1 MNDRIVATYRIETR
15 FPVEQAAEVLAGE
28 QSSGT
33 FVRLPGETDELKE
46 RFRARVERIEP
57 LGETDRPSLPGGKQP
72 PEGGSYRQAE
82 VVVSWPR
89 ENVGENLPTLVAT
102 VQGNLY
108 ELREFSGL
116 KLLDIEL
123 PEAWAEAYP
132 GPQFAI
138 EGTRRLTGVRDRPI
152 LGTIIKP
159 SIGLSVEATACL
171 VGDLAEAG
179 IDFIKD
185 DELLAN
191 PPHSP
196 LPARVAAVMEVIDRH
211 AEKTGKKV
219 MFAFNITDEID
230 AMRRHHDTVL
240 AAGGTCVM
248 VSLNSLGLPAVHHL
262 RKYCQLP
269 IHGHRN
275 GWGMFTRHPW
285 LGIEFR
291 AYQKLWRLV
300 GIDHIHTNAFDNK
313 FWEPNESVLRSL
325 QACQEPMLGLPPL
338 MPALSSGQWGGQ
350 APVTYEAIGTT
361 DVMYLAGGGIHA
373 HPDGPAAG
381 MRAIRQAWDAAV
393 AGIDLTDHAKDH
405 SELANAMK
413 QFGKG
418 AFPHGHDSRA

>member
-1 MNDRIVATYRIETR
+1 
-15 FPVEQAAEVLAGE
+15 
-28 QSSGT
+28 
-33 FVRLPGETDELKE
+33 
-46 RFRARVERIEP
+46 
-57 LGETDRPSLPGGKQP
+57 
-72 PEGGSYRQAE
+72 
-82 VVVSWPR
+82 
-89 ENVGENLPTLVAT
+89 
-102 VQGNLY
+102 
-108 ELREFSGL
+108 
-116 KLLDIEL
+116 
-123 PEAWAEAYP
+123 
-132 GPQFAI
+132 
-138 EGTRRLTGVRDRPI
+138 
-152 LGTIIKP
+152 
-159 SIGLSVEATACL
+159 
-171 VGDLAEAG
+171 
-179 IDFIKD
+179 
-185 DELLAN
+185 
-191 PPHSP
+191 
-196 LPARVAAVMEVIDRH
+196 
-211 AEKTGKKV
+211 
-219 MFAFNITDEID
+219 
-230 AMRRHHDTVL
+230 
-240 AAGGTCVM
+240 M

-393 AGIDLTDHAKDH
+393 AGIDLTDYASDH
-405 SELANAMK
+405 PELANAMK

-418 AFPHGHDSRA
+418 AFPHGNDS